1 MKKYMWL
8 SIIGLVLATMVACSN
23 DNKEKTEA
31 PVEDEIILPI
41 EAALIVTEKVEVN
54 ETVTMEA
61 LITMGEEKLEDAS
74 VVYEVWEEG
83 NKEDSE
89 MIDSTNQKEG
99 LYTAETAFDHD
110 GTFHVQVHVDA
121 KGQHTM
127 PKTVVTVGDGG
138 HYETTEGEEGHEH
151 GHSTDGFSMHFMKL
165 ETVKINDATELMVHI
180 ELAGKPLEKMDVRY
194 EIWNARNEEKHDWVD
209 AVESKPGEYTAVH
222 SFEEEGTYHVQIHVE
237 DDHDLHE
244 HEEHKIEVAK

>member
-23 DNKEKTEA
+23 DDKEESEVPA
-31 PVEDEIILPI
+31 EDEVILPI
-41 EAALIVTEKVEVN
+41 EAALTVTEQVEVN
-54 ETVTMEA
+54 EKVTMEA
-61 LITMGEEKLEDAS
+61 VITMGDEKLEDAS

-83 NKEDSE
+83 NKEESE
-89 MIDSTNQKEG
+89 MIDSTNEKEG
-99 LYTAETAFDHD
+99 LYTAETTFDRD
-110 GTFHVQVHVDA
+110 GTYHVQVHVDA

-138 HYETTEGEEGHEH
+138 HYETAEGEEGHEH
-151 GHSTDGFSMHFMKL
+151 GHGTEGFSMHFMKP
-165 ETVKINDATELMVHI
+165 ESVKQNEETELMVHL
-180 ELAGKPLEKMDVRY
+180 ELEGAPFEKASVRY
-194 EIWNARNEEKHDWVD
+194 EIWNALNDEQHDWVD
-209 AVESKPGEYTAVH
+209 VVELKPGEYTALY